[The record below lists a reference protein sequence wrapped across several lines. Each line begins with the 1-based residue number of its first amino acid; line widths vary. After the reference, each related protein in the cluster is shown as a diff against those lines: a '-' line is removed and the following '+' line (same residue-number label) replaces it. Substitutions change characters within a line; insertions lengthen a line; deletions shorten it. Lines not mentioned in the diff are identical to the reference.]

1 MTRKEVIEKPRIN
14 AGYDPVQRP
23 AHYNTG
29 DIEVIDYIR
38 DKLTADGFRA
48 YCIGNVLKYIS
59 RYDKKGAPLEDLQK
73 AQVYLGWAVET
84 FGSNTKAEPEP
95 EPQAEPPAEVKKP
108 ERKKLKAK
116 AKKPGPKKKQLDT
129 GKMNALRK
137 AGWSIP
143 KIADEMGV
151 SAPTIRKHLTA
162 MDYPDPN
169 KDGDMGVT
177 ASTSADKE
185 EVITNA

>member
-1 MTRKEVIEKPRIN
+1 MEMGKSRVN

-38 DKLTADGFRA
+38 DKLPADGFRA
-48 YCIGNVLKYIS
+48 YCIGNIMKYIS

-73 AQVYLGWAVET
+73 AQVYLGWAIESFSQT
-84 FGSNTKAEPEP
+84 EPIKT
-95 EPQAEPPAEVKKP
+95 KKP
-108 ERKKLKAK
+108 KPKPAPKPKKS
-116 AKKPGPKKKQLDT
+116 AKKPGPKKKELDID
-129 GKMNALRK
+129 KANALRD
-137 AGWSIP
+137 AGWSIQ

-169 KDGDMGVT
+169 KDGSITGP
-177 ASTSADKE
+177 KE
-185 EVITNA
+185 EVTTNA

>member
-1 MTRKEVIEKPRIN
+1 MSDNVLH
-14 AGYDPVQRP
+14 P
-23 AHYNTG
+23 AHYAG
-29 DIEVIDYIR
+29 EIETIDFIR
-38 DKLTADGFRA
+38 DKLTAHGFRA
-48 YCIGNVLKYIS
+48 YCIGTVMKYIS

-73 AQVYLGWAVET
+73 AQVYLGWAIESFSQT
-84 FGSNTKAEPEP
+84 EPIKTEKP
-95 EPQAEPPAEVKKP
+95 KPKPAPKPKKS
-108 ERKKLKAK
+108 

>member
-1 MTRKEVIEKPRIN
+1 MSDNVLHPQHYGGEIETV
-14 AGYDPVQRP
+14 DF
-23 AHYNTG
+23 
-29 DIEVIDYIR
+29 IR
-38 DKLTADGFRA
+38 DKLTVDGFLA
-48 YCIGNVLKYIS
+48 YCIGNVMKYIS

-73 AQVYLGWAVET
+73 AQVYLGWAIES
-84 FGSNTKAEPEP
+84 FGTDKTEPIQTEKPEP
-95 EPQAEPPAEVKKP
+95 KPAPAKPKKS
-108 ERKKLKAK
+108 
-116 AKKPGPKKKQLDT
+116 AKKPGPKKKQLDI

-169 KDGDMGVT
+169 KDGRIT
-177 ASTSADKE
+177 EPKE
-185 EVITNA
+185 EVTTND

>member
-1 MTRKEVIEKPRIN
+1 MSDNVLHPQHYGGEIE
-14 AGYDPVQRP
+14 
-23 AHYNTG
+23 T
-29 DIEVIDYIR
+29 IDFIR

-48 YCIGNVLKYIS
+48 YCIGNVMKYIS

-73 AQVYLGWAVET
+73 AQVYLNWAVET

-95 EPQAEPPAEVKKP
+95 ESQAEPPAEVKKP
-108 ERKKLKAK
+108 ERKKPRTKAT
-116 AKKPGPKKKQLDT
+116 KKPGNRKELDM
-129 GKMNALRK
+129 GKITALRD

-169 KDGDMGVT
+169 KDGNIT
-177 ASTSADKE
+177 EPQE
-185 EVITNA
+185 EVTTNA

>member
-1 MTRKEVIEKPRIN
+1 MSDNVLH
-14 AGYDPVQRP
+14 P
-23 AHYNTG
+23 AHYAG
-29 DIEVIDYIR
+29 EIETIDFIR

-48 YCIGNVLKYIS
+48 YCIGNVMKYIS
-59 RYDKKGAPLEDLQK
+59 RYEKKGAPLEDLQK

-95 EPQAEPPAEVKKP
+95 EPPAEPPAEVKKP
-108 ERKKLKAK
+108 ERKKPRTKAT
-116 AKKPGPKKKQLDT
+116 KKPGNRKELDM
-129 GKMNALRK
+129 GKITALRD

-169 KDGDMGVT
+169 KDGSIT
-177 ASTSADKE
+177 EPQE
-185 EVITNA
+185 EVTTNA

>member
-1 MTRKEVIEKPRIN
+1 MEMGKSKVN

-38 DKLTADGFRA
+38 DKLPADGFRA

-73 AQVYLGWAVET
+73 AQVYLNWAVET

-95 EPQAEPPAEVKKP
+95 EPPAEPPAEVKKP
-108 ERKKLKAK
+108 ERKKPMTKAT
-116 AKKPGPKKKQLDT
+116 KKPGAKRKELDM
-129 GKMNALRK
+129 GKITALRD

-169 KDGDMGVT
+169 KDGSIT
-177 ASTSADKE
+177 EPKE
-185 EVITNA
+185 EVTTNA